1 MQAKSPKKWKMMV
14 LSWICIYPLLNIIS
28 FLVLPYLSD
37 VNQLVR
43 TLVSTLIL
51 VPLMVLFL
59 SMLQSRFRNW
69 IVK

>member
-1 MQAKSPKKWKMMV
+1 MQTRSPKKWKMMV

-59 SMLQSRFRNW
+59 SMLQSKFRNW
-69 IVK
+69 LAK